1 VSDTDATP
9 APAPRNVFV
18 PGLLL
23 ALAVAGW
30 SAFQCWQLVVERN
43 NLAVAIAG
51 QDAQMEQSQKVR
63 AALENIATKTA
74 RIARAGNANATLVV
88 EELRKRG
95 ITINPDGPLP
105 GEQPLVPAAPAP

>member
-1 VSDTDATP
+1 MSDARDA
-9 APAPRNVFV
+9 APGRTVFV

-30 SAFQCWQLVVERN
+30 SGFQTWQLVVERN
-43 NLAVAIAG
+43 NLAAAIAG
-51 QDAQMEQSQKVR
+51 QDPQMEQSQKVR

-74 RIARAGNANATLVV
+74 RLARAGNPNATIVV

-105 GEQPLVPAAPAP
+105 SEQPPPAAP

>member
-1 VSDTDATP
+1 MSDADATV
-9 APAPRNVFV
+9 APRSVFV

-30 SAFQCWQLVVERN
+30 SGFQCWQLVVERN
-43 NLAVAIAG
+43 NLSGAIAG
-51 QDAQMEQSQKVR
+51 QEPQMAQSQKVR

-74 RIARAGNANATLVV
+74 RIARAGNPNATVIV

-105 GEQPLVPAAPAP
+105 GELPATPAPAP